1 MNNKNDILDK
11 SMKIIKDNTD
21 NEELKRIIELL
32 ENTPSNE
39 KTLSNE
45 KIKILSHY
53 TYKDYSKKGN
63 TIKNNK

>member
-32 ENTPSNE
+32 ENTPSND
-39 KTLSNE
+39 KPLSNE

-63 TIKNNK
+63 NKNNK